1 MGRVRVSCSALLL
14 NSVMSAF
21 RAEFVATRSMDF
33 IGMIKECD
41 ESGFP
46 KVGRGLSA
54 QRGAEMGHFPEALVG
69 RESAAGWPGPMGE
82 QAKAGSPK
90 DSAEVELGLGLPDRR
105 GGCGPSV
112 QFAPWG
118 AFREDCGLACLKAG
132 LHSLLAKSFVQQN
145 VVAQELDQDVEPARY
160 VAYLRLTCGACGLW
174 LSFRERS
181 RGKIN
186 PEAGRRVRP

>member
-1 MGRVRVSCSALLL
+1 MGRVCVSCSALLL

-46 KVGRGLSA
+46 KVGR
-54 QRGAEMGHFPEALVG
+54 GHFPEALVG

-118 AFREDCGLACLKAG
+118 AFREDRGLACLKAG

-160 VAYLRLTCGACGLW
+160 VAYLRLACGACGLW